1 MKKIFAMLIIFTSFS
16 SASNSDMEMI
26 DGEKLQV
33 VPERFDGFIEN
44 LKNSQVVIVNVKGM
58 VCDFCARGIEK
69 IFKKDIN
76 VKKIDVDLSKGQV
89 LIAYPLEGEVDFD
102 DIKQKFL
109 VNGLNATD
117 MKIIN
122 I

>member
-1 MKKIFAMLIIFTSFS
+1 MNKFILVLSFLLVYS
-16 SASNSDMEMI
+16 SFVSWVSKSYANDSCAT
-26 DGEKLQV
+26 
-33 VPERFDGFIEN
+33 
-44 LKNSQVVIVNVKGM
+44 VNVKGM

-89 LIAYPLEGEVDFD
+89 LIAYPLEAEVDFD

-117 MKIIN
+117 MKIVN

>member
-1 MKKIFAMLIIFTSFS
+1 
-16 SASNSDMEMI
+16 MI

-33 VPERFDGFIEN
+33 VSERFDGIIEN

-89 LIAYPLEGEVDFD
+89 LIAYPLEAEDDFD

-117 MKIIN
+117 MKIVSI
-122 I
+122 